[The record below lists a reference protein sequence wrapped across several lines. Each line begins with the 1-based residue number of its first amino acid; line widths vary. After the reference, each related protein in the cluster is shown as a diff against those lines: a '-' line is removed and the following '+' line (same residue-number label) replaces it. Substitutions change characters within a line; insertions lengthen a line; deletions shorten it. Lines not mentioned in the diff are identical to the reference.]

1 MTKPFDPL
9 SAAHA
14 SAPSRRTSRAPG
26 WLTGVTVVLA
36 AGAAGAAPQESAPAG
51 SDVNTADL
59 TEVVVSARRAEERL
73 IDVPL
78 TISALTATDFAK
90 RDLKDLEDIA
100 ELVPGFTVTSYGAQR
115 ARRDSPIFT
124 IRGVVPASAGTRP
137 GAGIFVNGAPAA
149 NGQSAYLGDLE
160 RVEVIKGPQAAYFG
174 RSTFAGALNLVPR
187 RPASDWHGSI
197 EGVVGAD
204 ELRDLRA
211 SIEGPVV
218 AERLT
223 FRLSIRNYERAGQ
236 FDSAADGSD
245 VTPQQSRSA
254 ALIVAAKPVEPLDV
268 KLAVLYNQNEDGYP
282 TFAKI
287 NFASF
292 NCVADAPTAA
302 ASFNPTN
309 QNNFVCGELPRL
321 PRSRI
326 GADFVITPAV
336 YDVFYNNS
344 RNLPNV
350 GGLSVLS
357 RDPQKSDISE
367 TLHANLTAD
376 WTIASG
382 VLEGYSIS
390 YLGAYNNRDGQFL
403 TNSISEPV
411 SSIVNPFFAGAP
423 GAAAVPGVLPFPTF
437 YIFSLSSESSV
448 DHELRIASN
457 PKRRVRGM
465 LGVSDFRLRPE
476 PGVLW
481 GYTFNSPGIT
491 FGNSVANSP
500 VTQVDTRGVFG
511 NLAFDVTDQ
520 LTLNLEGRYQEDE
533 VEVKNRG
540 TGTVVLPPTIK
551 DTSFMPRAS
560 LQYKPTPQ
568 LNLFFSYA
576 SSTQPQG
583 YNNALVG
590 RPANQ
595 AFAVAQTGAG
605 VTYDG
610 EEISMY
616 ELGAKGSLLDGR
628 VAFAATLYQGE
639 WTNQVIQQRVVV
651 PTSLDGLPAGNILTL
666 LTNGGLTK
674 LQGLELD
681 ATAVVTPR
689 ITVNGSL
696 AYNETEIR
704 RYECVPCLLNI
715 TGSTSVT
722 GNSLAGSPKFKATLF
737 AEYRQP
743 FGNDAESS
751 WYANGQFIHAGR
763 MYTDETNLAWGP
775 KRNTLDL
782 RVGLQ
787 RGKFAVEAFLLN
799 AFDEYYLTVATR
811 DSDIWTASVNL
822 PGVKPALTAAQLH
835 LNNAY
840 GLGLGEPRSYGL
852 RASYRF

>member
-1 MTKPFDPL
+1 MTTSSDSL
-9 SAAHA
+9 RGICLE
-14 SAPSRRTSRAPG
+14 SRRRGTPRA
-26 WLTGVTVVLA
+26 LRRLA
-36 AGAAGAAPQESAPAG
+36 AALFAIAAMQAAAAPQEAAPA
-51 SDVNTADL
+51 SDSAAAADL
-59 TEVVVSARRAEERL
+59 AEVVVSARRAEERL
-73 IDVPL
+73 VDVPL

-90 RDLKDLEDIA
+90 RDLKDLEDVA

-124 IRGVVPASAGTRP
+124 IRGVLPASAGTRP

-149 NGQSAYLGDLE
+149 NGQAAYLGDLE

-187 RPASDWHGSI
+187 RPASDWHGSL
-197 EGVVGAD
+197 EGVAGTN

-211 SIEGPVV
+211 SIEGPVLG
-218 AERLT
+218 ERLT
-223 FRLSIRNYERAGQ
+223 FRLSVRDYERAGQ

-245 VTPQQSRSA
+245 VTPQRSRSA
-254 ALIVAAKPVEPLDV
+254 ALIVAAKPLDPLDV
-268 KLAVLYNQNEDGYP
+268 KLAVLYNENQDGYP

-287 NFASF
+287 NSSSF

-302 ASFNPTN
+302 ATFNPAN
-309 QNNFVCGELPRL
+309 QNNFVCGRLPRL
-321 PRSRI
+321 SRSRI

-357 RDPQKSDISE
+357 RDPRKSDVSE

-376 WTIASG
+376 WTFTSG
-382 VLEGYSIS
+382 PIEGWSIS
-390 YLGAYNNRDGQFL
+390 YLGAYNSRDAQFL

-411 SSIVNPFFAGAP
+411 SSVVNPFFAGAP
-423 GAAAVPGVLPFPTF
+423 GAPAVAGVLPFPTF
-437 YIFSLSSESSV
+437 YIFSLTSESSV
-448 DHELRIASN
+448 DHELRVASN
-457 PKRRVRGM
+457 PQRRLRGM
-465 LGVSDFRLRPE
+465 LGVSEFRLRPE
-476 PGVLW
+476 PTALW
-481 GYTFNSPGIT
+481 GYTFNSPGIS
-491 FGNSVANSP
+491 FGNSVANAP
-500 VTQVDTRGVFG
+500 VTQVDTRGIFG
-511 NLAFDVTDQ
+511 NLTFDLTDT
-520 LTLNLEGRYQEDE
+520 LTLNLEGRYQKDE
-533 VEVKNRG
+533 VTVENRG
-540 TGTVVLPPTIK
+540 TGTVLLPPTIN

-560 LQYKPTPQ
+560 LQYQPTPQ

-610 EEISMY
+610 EEIKMY

-628 VAFAATLYQGE
+628 LAYAATIYKGE
-639 WTNQVIQQRVVV
+639 WTNQVIQQRVVA
-651 PTSLDGLPAGNILTL
+651 PTSLDGLPVGNILTL
-666 LTNGGLTK
+666 LTNGGLTN

-681 ATAVVTPR
+681 ATAIVTPR
-689 ITVNGSL
+689 ITVNASL
-696 AYNETEIR
+696 AYNVTEIR

-722 GNSLAGSPKFKATLF
+722 GNSLPGSPKFKGTLF

-743 FGNDAESS
+743 FGNDADSS

-775 KRNTLDL
+775 DRNTVDF
-782 RVGLQ
+782 RIGLQ
-787 RGKFAVEAFLLN
+787 RGKFGVEAFVLN

-811 DSDIWTASVNL
+811 DTDIWTASVNL
-822 PGVKPALTAAQLH
+822 TGVKPALTAAQQH

-840 GLGLGEPRSYGL
+840 GLGLGEPRAYGV